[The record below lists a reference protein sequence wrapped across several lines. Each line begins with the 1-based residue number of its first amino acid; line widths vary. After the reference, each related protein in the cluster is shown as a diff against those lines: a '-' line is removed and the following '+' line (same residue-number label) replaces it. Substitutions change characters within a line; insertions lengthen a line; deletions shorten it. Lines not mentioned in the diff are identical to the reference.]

1 MGLRHRSIRLRV
13 GVLIVVPVLCLIGLY
28 AFAASITLGNALTE
42 SHAKSLRDA
51 LLTPLSN
58 FQLKLDNEQR
68 LAVLSLATPG
78 SSGLSSQLS
87 QAENDTRLALDALTQ
102 TVTSQSVR
110 SAQQPREQQAIKT
123 LLSDTKKLSVIRNN
137 VDASAIS
144 IPQTIEDYGTIT
156 GQGYAVLEAAMFQ
169 QTDVPL
175 VTQALQVINLD
186 QVAQTA
192 LEESDLVV
200 ADIARSKFPTPDRV
214 LFGQLAGTRSQLIAS
229 TMPLLD
235 SQYQQMVTSH
245 VPAGTNDQLTALET
259 TIETTPWH
267 AGPAPAS
274 IRDGLGVF
282 ENYSTSLGKA
292 IGLATAALQ
301 AQAQNQANSVFLELV
316 LAAGFGLLGT
326 IASVGL
332 SLFIGRSLVRQLR
345 GLRESALGL
354 ANDKLPSVIRQLRDG
369 QPVDIADYDVRV
381 HEGSRDEIEQVQ
393 QAFNVVQQTA
403 VKSAID
409 EARLRRGISDV
420 FRNLAGR
427 SQSLLHRQLTL
438 LDGMERR
445 ATEPDEL
452 EDLFRIDHLTTRMR
466 RHAEGLIILSGEAPA
481 RGWRQPV
488 PLIDVLRAAVAEV
501 EDYTRIRVLAR
512 TRAAVAGH
520 AVADVIHLIA
530 ELAENA
536 TVFSPPNTP
545 VRIQGDI
552 VGKGF
557 AIEIEDRG
565 LGISP
570 DRLAEINR
578 DLANPPQFDLSD
590 SDRLGLFIAGQ
601 LARRHDVSITLQP
614 SVYGGTTAIV
624 LIPMALVVEED
635 SYVPDPALP
644 AGSATASTAGQ
655 AGRHAALAGSER
667 GRLTSGNGH
676 TLSLVSDAAASLP
689 SGTLASADT
698 AATDDAFAG
707 MEAYAEPGAFGGAPA
722 VPPVGVPLPGS
733 LADAPGTGPIPV
745 IQPAGNE
752 PPASLPG
759 RGHRIGERAWQPTD
773 LGGNGAADAT
783 PPSQLADDDAP
794 ASPLSVVPSRLA
806 PATPSA
812 SPSGWPPDERADE
825 TDTLARSPRA
835 DSTITDVFATRR
847 APADASPSAASPFG
861 QTRADT
867 PFSLSGP
874 ATPAGANPPAGA
886 PFSLTRTGGPL
897 GGRSDGP
904 APERRGGEHI
914 SSEELAELGLPVRV
928 RQASLAPQLR
938 ENAPPA
944 PAAQAPQ
951 PPQPPAAAGPEPGGA
966 SPEAARNMMS
976 ALQRGW
982 QLGRAEAGGW
992 PTGSESGPT
1001 AERAADSE
1009 RPPSGPDDDDAPAA
1023 P

>member
-192 LEESDLVV
+192 LEDSDLVV

-214 LFGQLAGTRSQLIAS
+214 LFGQLAESRSQLIAS

-259 TIETTPWH
+259 MIETTPWP

-393 QAFNVVQQTA
+393 Q
-403 VKSAID
+403 
-409 EARLRRGISDV
+409 G
-420 FRNLAGR
+420 
-427 SQSLLHRQLTL
+427 
-438 LDGMERR
+438 
-445 ATEPDEL
+445 
-452 EDLFRIDHLTTRMR
+452 
-466 RHAEGLIILSGEAPA
+466 
-481 RGWRQPV
+481 
-488 PLIDVLRAAVAEV
+488 
-501 EDYTRIRVLAR
+501 
-512 TRAAVAGH
+512 
-520 AVADVIHLIA
+520 
-530 ELAENA
+530 
-536 TVFSPPNTP
+536 
-545 VRIQGDI
+545 
-552 VGKGF
+552 
-557 AIEIEDRG
+557 
-565 LGISP
+565 
-570 DRLAEINR
+570 
-578 DLANPPQFDLSD
+578 
-590 SDRLGLFIAGQ
+590 
-601 LARRHDVSITLQP
+601 
-614 SVYGGTTAIV
+614 
-624 LIPMALVVEED
+624 
-635 SYVPDPALP
+635 
-644 AGSATASTAGQ
+644 
-655 AGRHAALAGSER
+655 
-667 GRLTSGNGH
+667 
-676 TLSLVSDAAASLP
+676 
-689 SGTLASADT
+689 
-698 AATDDAFAG
+698 
-707 MEAYAEPGAFGGAPA
+707 
-722 VPPVGVPLPGS
+722 
-733 LADAPGTGPIPV
+733 
-745 IQPAGNE
+745 
-752 PPASLPG
+752 
-759 RGHRIGERAWQPTD
+759 
-773 LGGNGAADAT
+773 
-783 PPSQLADDDAP
+783 
-794 ASPLSVVPSRLA
+794 
-806 PATPSA
+806 
-812 SPSGWPPDERADE
+812 
-825 TDTLARSPRA
+825 
-835 DSTITDVFATRR
+835 
-847 APADASPSAASPFG
+847 
-861 QTRADT
+861 
-867 PFSLSGP
+867 
-874 ATPAGANPPAGA
+874 
-886 PFSLTRTGGPL
+886 
-897 GGRSDGP
+897 
-904 APERRGGEHI
+904 
-914 SSEELAELGLPVRV
+914 
-928 RQASLAPQLR
+928 
-938 ENAPPA
+938 
-944 PAAQAPQ
+944 
-951 PPQPPAAAGPEPGGA
+951 
-966 SPEAARNMMS
+966 
-976 ALQRGW
+976 
-982 QLGRAEAGGW
+982 
-992 PTGSESGPT
+992 
-1001 AERAADSE
+1001 
-1009 RPPSGPDDDDAPAA
+1009 
-1023 P
+1023 